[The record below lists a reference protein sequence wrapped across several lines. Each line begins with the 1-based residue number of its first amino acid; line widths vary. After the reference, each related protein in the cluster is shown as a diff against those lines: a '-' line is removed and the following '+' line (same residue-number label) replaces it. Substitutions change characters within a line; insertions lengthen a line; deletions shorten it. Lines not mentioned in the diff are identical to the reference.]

1 MRFIHFLI
9 FILLITSCVNSI
21 WNESGNKDPIT
32 GEWEKWCPPIMRNI
46 DESCREI
53 NNQKFFKN

>member
-1 MRFIHFLI
+1 MGR
-9 FILLITSCVNSI
+9 
-21 WNESGNKDPIT
+21 KAPIT

-46 DESCREI
+46 DVSCREI